1 MIESKRML
9 LDEDLVELRS
19 AYEVLENPG
28 FAVRL
33 QGMLGAPLEQGMKYL
48 PANWRGGIQ
57 KATEGALRRALDVAT
72 SSFSDRKE
80 SGAASNALH
89 KLLAAG
95 SGAVGGAF
103 GLPAL
108 AVELPVSTVIML
120 RSIADVARSQG
131 EDIRS
136 LEAKLACLE
145 VFALGGKEPGDDSTE
160 AGYYAVRAVLT
171 QQLGEVARYVA
182 KAGIAD
188 SSAPVLMRFIGS
200 IASRFGIVVSE
211 KAMATAVPLIG
222 AAGGA
227 IINALFI
234 DHFQGVARAHFT
246 VRRLERIYGAGLVQS
261 EYQKIADGH

>member
-1 MIESKRML
+1 MEEMPML
-9 LDEDLVELRS
+9 LEQDLADLR
-19 AYEVLENPG
+19 AAHEVLENPG

-33 QGMLGAPLEQGMKYL
+33 QGILGAPLQQGMKHL
-48 PANWRGGIQ
+48 PANWKAGIE
-57 KATEGALRRALDVAT
+57 KATEGALRRALDVAA
-72 SSFSDRKE
+72 SSFSDKME
-80 SGAASNALH
+80 LGKASNAVH
-89 KLLAAG
+89 KLLVAG

-120 RSIADVARSQG
+120 RSIADVARGQG
-131 EDIRS
+131 EDIS
-136 LEAKLACLE
+136 NLETKLACLE
-145 VFALGGKEPGDDSTE
+145 VFALGGKSSGDDASE
-160 AGYYAVRAVLT
+160 VGYYAVRSVLT

-188 SSAPVLMRFIGS
+188 SSAPVVMRFIAS
-200 IASRFGIVVSE
+200 VASRFGIVVSQ

-246 VRRLERIYGAGLVQS
+246 IRRLERTYGAELVQS
-261 EYQKIADGH
+261 EYQKMTAG